1 MTEPAEAPEAAGSL
15 GRDPSG
21 TEPISGDGKVGTV
34 PGGQVLTLAAE
45 GVLRCWPQDSTYRTP
60 QEVDRLLEAIAVA
73 AAYGDRVHW
82 PPERVEE
89 LARDRPLVRRLLRA
103 LRLEILRSP
112 WGAGTTSSAEEAL
125 RALRTLESLQAA
137 ILPREA
143 QEFTGRLTDPDGFE
157 LLVEV
162 AHDLRSPLT
171 SITFMAETL
180 RAGYS
185 GEITELQKTQL
196 GLIWSAAFGMM
207 SVFSD
212 LMDLAK
218 ERSQVFEDSPGPFSI
233 AGVFEELR
241 QMLEPMV
248 VVKQIDL
255 RLSPPPHD
263 KVVGHRMALF
273 RVLLNLTTNA
283 VKFTEEGFVE
293 VSARTVERNR
303 VEFSVRDTGRAIPPE
318 AQETLFQPFKKAED
332 RRGYFFS
339 GSGLGL
345 SIARRYLRG
354 MGSDLF
360 FETEPGW
367 GTRFH
372 FELQLSTAQDHRGP

>member
-1 MTEPAEAPEAAGSL
+1 MEKGVEEAPAGGVVLARAADSL
-15 GRDPSG
+15 VRG
-21 TEPISGDGKVGTV
+21 
-34 PGGQVLTLAAE
+34 
-45 GVLRCWPQDSTYRTP
+45 WPQDSTYRTSR
-60 QEVDRLLEAIAVA
+60 EVGDLLEAITVA
-73 AAYGDRVHW
+73 AALGDRASW
-82 PPERVEE
+82 PPDTLEE

-103 LRLEILRSP
+103 LRLEILK
-112 WGAGTTSSAEEAL
+112 GCGGSSAPCTAEEAL
-125 RALRTLESLQAA
+125 TALRGLEKLHGTL
-137 ILPREA
+137 LPQEA
-143 QEFTGRLTDPDGFE
+143 QEFAGRLTEPDGFE

-185 GEITELQKTQL
+185 GELTELQKNQL

-218 ERSQVFEDSPGPFSI
+218 ERSNIFEDSPGPFSI
-233 AGVFEELR
+233 SGVFEELR

-248 VVKQIDL
+248 VVKGIEL
-255 RLSPPPHD
+255 RLKPPLHE
-263 KVVGHRMALF
+263 KVAGHRLALF

-283 VKFTEEGFVE
+283 IKFTEEGFVE
-293 VSARTVERNR
+293 VSARTVDRNL
-303 VEFSVRDTGRAIPPE
+303 VEFSVRDTGRAIPEE
-318 AQETLFQPFKKAED
+318 AQPSLFQPFKKARD

-354 MGSDLF
+354 MGSDLD
-360 FETEPGW
+360 FETKPGW

-372 FELQLSTAQDHRGP
+372 FKLHLSSVDEYRGS